1 MNGSLTEVLRRLDDP
16 SFLHLS
22 SSFQEALARLHF
34 AVEHRL
40 PLVAITG
47 SAGAGRT
54 TLLRRFRREL
64 NSTHA
69 CKVHFS
75 LAGQTESDIQTE
87 LAIQLGLG
95 RSSGALRIAE

>member
-1 MNGSLTEVLRRLDDP
+1 MNGSLTEALRRLDDP
-16 SFLHLS
+16 MFLHMS

-40 PLVAITG
+40 PLVVVAAN
-47 SAGAGRT
+47 AGTSRT

-64 NSTHA
+64 SSTHA
-69 CKVHFS
+69 CKVQIS
-75 LAGQTESDIQTE
+75 LAKRTTSDIQSE

-95 RSSGALRIAE
+95 RSSG